1 MENTYTKNTAPKYP
15 SDISQEVRDIDKELA
30 ELIKKQAAK
39 IKVIG
44 VGGGG
49 GNSLSRMRE
58 IGIKGGELIAI
69 NTDAQDLL
77 YANADQKIL
86 IGRELTHGLGAGSN
100 PRVGQEAARESES
113 EIKKKISGSDMVFIT
128 CGLGGGTGTG
138 AAPFVASL
146 AKKQGALTIGII
158 TLPFTIEGK
167 KRIENAMDG
176 LDKMESIVDTL
187 IVIPNDKLLEL
198 APDLPLHT
206 AFKIADEILTNAV
219 KGITELVTTS
229 GLVNLDF
236 ADIRA
241 VMVGGGVSL
250 IGMGE
255 ADTENRAVESVEKA
269 IQNPLLDV
277 DISDA
282 TGALVNIVGGP
293 NMSLEECKIIIETVG
308 TRLNPDAKLIWGAQ
322 IAEDMDRSIRVLLI
336 VTGVKSSQILGHTEG
351 REKSKHKEIEEE
363 LGIDFLGEE

>member
-1 MENTYTKNTAPKYP
+1 MEDVGVYETELSSGVK
-15 SDISQEVRDIDKELA
+15 EVDKELA
-30 ELIKKQAAK
+30 ELLKKQSAK

-77 YANADQKIL
+77 YCNADYKIL
-86 IGRELTHGLGAGSN
+86 IGKELTQGLGAGSN
-100 PRVGQEAARESES
+100 PKVGEEAAKESES
-113 EIKKKISGSDMVFIT
+113 EIRKRISGSDMIFIT

-138 AAPFVASL
+138 AAPVIASI
-146 AKKQGALTIGII
+146 AKKQGALTIGVV

-167 KRIENAMDG
+167 KRIENAMNG
-176 LDKMESIVDTL
+176 LEKLESVVDTL

-198 APDLPLHT
+198 APELPLQT

-236 ADIRA
+236 ADVKA
-241 VMVGGGVSL
+241 VMSNGGVSL

-255 ADTENRAVESVEKA
+255 SDSTNRALEAVEKA

-277 DISDA
+277 DIANAS
-282 TGALVNIVGGP
+282 GALVNIIGGSD
-293 NMSLEECKIIIETVG
+293 MSLDECKTVIETIG
-308 TRLNPDAKLIWGAQ
+308 NRLSPDAKLIWGAQ
-322 IAEDMDRSIRVLLI
+322 IAQDMDKSIRVLLI
-336 VTGVKSSQILGHTEG
+336 V
-351 REKSKHKEIEEE
+351 
-363 LGIDFLGEE
+363 